1 MNADVLLWQARIRR
15 AFVALVIV
23 GMAALKLW
31 GVISSDS
38 VLARDFGPGPA
49 LGIAVALATV
59 YLVWIQLQ
67 MRWLGRHR
75 RDQVNA
81 FVVMNVVIDMLLLF
95 GVMYCTSPA
104 SEYHRALIVSVF
116 TVQMTQLYFGVRAT
130 LYNLA
135 CVALFYTVLIAV
147 ATSQGAITAPA
158 EFFWDFALYLAGL
171 AIFISLQWT
180 MTTRLERIVQVFDRV
195 QEGDFSHEYDL
206 SLDRVPDPITMVG
219 RAYNRMRGKLEAIV
233 LTDPLSGCYN
243 RRGFD
248 QMVARELARAV
259 RGGHVTAILALDIDH
274 FKKVNDDFGHLT
286 GDEVLREI
294 GELLR
299 ETARLGDIVARIGGE
314 EFSILAPDTTREGA
328 LILAERVH
336 QAFRQRTFRSLSG
349 LRGITISI
357 GVSADEA
364 RSDEVLATLRARA
377 DEALYVAKKSGR
389 NRTEAWH
396 AGMRAFD
403 AALRRTNET
412 PTP

>member
-1 MNADVLLWQARIRR
+1 M
-15 AFVALVIV
+15 
-23 GMAALKLW
+23 
-31 GVISSDS
+31 
-38 VLARDFGPGPA
+38 
-49 LGIAVALATV
+49 
-59 YLVWIQLQ
+59 
-67 MRWLGRHR
+67 
-75 RDQVNA
+75 
-81 FVVMNVVIDMLLLF
+81 
-95 GVMYCTSPA
+95 
-104 SEYHRALIVSVF
+104 
-116 TVQMTQLYFGVRAT
+116 
-130 LYNLA
+130 
-135 CVALFYTVLIAV
+135 
-147 ATSQGAITAPA
+147 
-158 EFFWDFALYLAGL
+158 
-171 AIFISLQWT
+171 
-180 MTTRLERIVQVFDRV
+180 
-195 QEGDFSHEYDL
+195 
-206 SLDRVPDPITMVG
+206 
-219 RAYNRMRGKLEAIV
+219 
-233 LTDPLSGCYN
+233 LTDSLSGCYN

-336 QAFRQRTFRSLSG
+336 QAFRQRTFRSLNG
-349 LRGITISI
+349 LRDITISI

-364 RSDEVLATLRARA
+364 RSDEVLATLLARA

-403 AALRRTNET
+403 TALRRTNLRPSPQIAMVPSHT
-412 PTP
+412 ITA